1 MAFATSSSLMVR
13 WSSWFRTPACHA
25 GDHEFES
32 RTDRNLDKNVSF
44 DGTFFCWNQSLMA
57 GLTLFIK
64 VWYGRLLICTDILA
78 NLDEKRRTR

>member
-32 RTDRNLDKNVSF
+32 RTDRNLD
-44 DGTFFCWNQSLMA
+44 
-57 GLTLFIK
+57 
-64 VWYGRLLICTDILA
+64 
-78 NLDEKRRTR
+78 EKRVV